1 MSNLKRWFQTKYNTI
16 MSRLDQIIQTVSA
29 NGMRE
34 ITIERAKQIAIE
46 YAKECSQ
53 ASLEKASENIDYEY
67 TYAYS
72 SERNMGDIIEK
83 SITNETNII
92 LL

>member
-1 MSNLKRWFQTKYNTI
+1 MTTLKEILEKLNKLHKELHDCNDGFTCN
-16 MSRLDQIIQTVSA
+16 MII
-29 NGMRE
+29 ND
-34 ITIERAKQIAIE
+34 IELTLKSYGR
-46 YAKECSQ
+46 ECSK

-83 SITNETNII
+83 SITNETNIV